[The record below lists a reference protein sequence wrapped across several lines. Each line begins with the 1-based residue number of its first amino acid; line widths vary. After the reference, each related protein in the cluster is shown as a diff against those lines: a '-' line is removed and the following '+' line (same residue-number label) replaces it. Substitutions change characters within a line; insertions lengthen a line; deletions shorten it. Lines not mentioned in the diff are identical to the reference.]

1 MRLHSRSIHT
11 FVAAG
16 LVTSLFVCYAFG
28 GDCLFPTSCICCNG
42 SFPPG
47 VCKDCGGPTQ
57 CCPYVFD
64 VNQAYP
70 CVESAQGREGVD
82 RGSVSVGPLFLRMHV
97 PPREVRWHVVRQSDL
112 HWYVLLRRVDA
123 TYNQT
128 KLRVKR

>member
-70 CVESAQGREGVD
+70 CVESAQGREGWTEDQFPSDPSSYACTYHLVKCV
-82 RGSVSVGPLFLRMHV
+82 GTSCVSQISTGTYYCVGWTQPI
-97 PPREVRWHVVRQSDL
+97 
-112 HWYVLLRRVDA
+112 
-123 TYNQT
+123 T
-128 KLRVKR
+128 KPNCE